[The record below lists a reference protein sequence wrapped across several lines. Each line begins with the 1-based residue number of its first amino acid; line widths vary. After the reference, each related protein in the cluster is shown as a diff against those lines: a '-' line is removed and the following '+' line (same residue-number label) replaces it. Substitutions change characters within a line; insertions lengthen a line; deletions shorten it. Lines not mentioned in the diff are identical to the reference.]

1 MRQQTETNQSLFSVS
16 DHCISCD
23 TCSKV
28 APNHFCLDN
37 PNNPAVVFSQPKNN
51 VQTNSCIQALES
63 CPVGA
68 IEENSYD

>member
-1 MRQQTETNQSLFSVS
+1 MRHHTETNPFLFSVS

-28 APNHFCLDN
+28 APDHFCLDN
-37 PNNPAVVFSQPKNN
+37 PNNPAIVFSQPKNKAQSN
-51 VQTNSCIQALES
+51 VCIQALES

-68 IEENSYD
+68 IEEKNQ